1 MQLTFDW
8 LKGFM
13 VGEVSS
19 DNGKIVKI
27 QMVLA
32 LQWDSYDY
40 FLRAQVKLNI
50 HGVWEN
56 TDQQS
61 RKYI

>member
-1 MQLTFDW
+1 
-8 LKGFM
+8 M

-50 HGVWEN
+50 HGV
-56 TDQQS
+56 
-61 RKYI
+61 